1 MWKTPRGTSFPE
13 ALSCHLCP
21 DCDSLGPHV
30 IMADD
35 LPGDAWLECIDCG
48 AVLGRVMPQG
58 VPAPVEPEPR
68 DGEEELGARTHPVPE
83 SGIQPGRALNVN
95 LIVALLGWT
104 RKA

>member
-1 MWKTPRGTSFPE
+1 MWKTPRGNSFPE

-48 AVLGRVMPQG
+48 AVLGSVMPQG
-58 VPAPVEPEPR
+58 IPTPVEPEPM
-68 DGEEELGARTHPVPE
+68 DGEEGLRARPRRVPA
-83 SGIQPGRALNVN
+83 SSIHPGRAPNIN
-95 LIVALLGWT
+95 LIAALLGWT

>member
-1 MWKTPRGTSFPE
+1 MWKTSCGNSFPE

-48 AVLGRVMPQG
+48 TVLGGVTPQG
-58 VPAPVEPEPR
+58 IPTHVEPEPI
-68 DGEEELGARTHPVPE
+68 DWEEALRAQTHPVPA
-83 SGIQPGRALNVN
+83 SRTHPGRAPNIT
-95 LIVALLGWT
+95 LIAALLGWT